1 MRTDGHK
8 VAPGAGIIVLCFF
21 LSGAT
26 GLVYQVVWLRLLGLV
41 FGHTVYATTT
51 VLAAFMGGLALGSL
65 LAARAMPRL
74 RSLIAIYGWLEGGI
88 GICCALLPVALGH
101 MAPLWVGLSSILG
114 LHYQGLLLVEFV
126 LVFALLVVPTTLM
139 GATLPLLSQAL
150 VGDGGGARR
159 DVGALYAINTFGA
172 VLPPTACPVMTLRAR
187 SAVRPSNVWRLSLGA
202 SADGAA
208 SLAKTATSFRA
219 SGLFPRPVAWSRCSS
234 GCPRTRTRCTP
245 APCARSA
252 SRSSRA
258 VPFSGSS
265 R

>member
-8 VAPGAGIIVLCFF
+8 VASGAGIIVLCFF

-74 RSLIAIYGWLEGGI
+74 RSLIAIYGWLEVGI
-88 GICCALLPVALGH
+88 GICCALLPVALDRA
-101 MAPLWVGLSSILG
+101 APLWVGLSSILG

-159 DVGALYAINTFGA
+159 DVGALYAINTVGA
-172 VLPPTACPVMTLRAR
+172 VLGVA
-187 SAVRPSNVWRLSLGA
+187 
-202 SADGAA
+202 
-208 SLAKTATSFRA
+208 LA
-219 SGLFPRPVAWSRCSS
+219 G
-234 GCPRTRTRCTP
+234 
-245 APCARSA
+245 
-252 SRSSRA
+252 
-258 VPFSGSS
+258 
-265 R
+265 